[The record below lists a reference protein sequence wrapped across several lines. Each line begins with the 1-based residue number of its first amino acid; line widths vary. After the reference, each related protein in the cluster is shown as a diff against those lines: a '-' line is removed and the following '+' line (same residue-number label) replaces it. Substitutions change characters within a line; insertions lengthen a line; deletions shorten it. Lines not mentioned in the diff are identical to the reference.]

1 MDKNMIIGVVNRPLG
16 GDLSSF
22 NALFTDVLQTIQTE
36 NKLCYIMG
44 DYNVNLMNYESHDLT
59 ANFVDT
65 IYSYYYVPLINRPT
79 RVTQHSA
86 SLIDNIFTIIMH
98 CLIPIKGFC

>member
-1 MDKNMIIGVVNRPLG
+1 MDKNMIIGVVYRPPG
-16 GDLSSF
+16 GDLSLF
-22 NALFTDVLQTIQTE
+22 NALFTDILQTIQTE

-65 IYSYYYVPLINRPT
+65 IYSYSYVPL
-79 RVTQHSA
+79 
-86 SLIDNIFTIIMH
+86 FTDQ
-98 CLIPIKGFC
+98 LG